1 MCMGVCIEHDSAD
14 CIQVHGHAGKLVF
27 GYVGPSKIPT
37 VLMNGRAQ

>member
-1 MCMGVCIEHDSAD
+1 MVEKFVRSVRELTIYA
-14 CIQVHGHAGKLVF
+14 VPGHAGKLVF